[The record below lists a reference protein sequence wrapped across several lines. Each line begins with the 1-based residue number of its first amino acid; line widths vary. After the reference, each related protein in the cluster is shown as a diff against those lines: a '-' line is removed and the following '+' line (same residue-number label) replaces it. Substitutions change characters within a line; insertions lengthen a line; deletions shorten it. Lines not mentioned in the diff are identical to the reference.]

1 MDTQE
6 KLDILSQDAQY
17 DLSCACGTKNPDEH
31 RKKNNAGDG
40 WLYPTTTASGGP
52 GIILKTLMGNR
63 CANDCKYCPLREGN
77 DFRPVALSP
86 YEMASFFYD
95 FQLKRPL
102 IGIFLSSAVMGTGD
116 KTMEMLVSTAEI
128 LRKHYRYR
136 GYIHLKII
144 PGASRASIES
154 ALTYAS
160 AVSLNI
166 ETPGVKHF
174 SRLTDMKDYQKDI
187 IEPLTFIAEQT
198 ARGARYSGVST
209 SSQFIV
215 GASDE
220 SDQEILSYGSRMYS
234 NLKMGRLY
242 YSAYQGG
249 LGDASIPGEQSRE
262 TAKSEQLTLFDLGAR
277 IGTSPDALMR
287 EHRLYQADWLLRKY
301 GFAYEDLVFGKEGN
315 LNLHKDPKLIWAESN
330 PDKFP
335 VSVKR
340 ASKDQLLRVPGI
352 GPSFAERIVQGR
364 KACAISS
371 LEDLRLPPSTLRKA
385 RTFLEM

>member
-6 KLDILSQDAQY
+6 KLDILSRDAQY

-31 RKKNNAGDG
+31 RKKNHAGDG

-63 CANDCKYCPLREGN
+63 CANDCKYCPLREEN
-77 DFRPVALSP
+77 DFRGVALSP
-86 YEMASFFYD
+86 HEMASFFYE

-102 IGIFLSSAVMGTGD
+102 IGIFLSSAVLGDGD

-128 LRKHYRYR
+128 LRRRFRYR
-136 GYIHLKII
+136 GYIHLKVI
-144 PGASRASIES
+144 PGASRASIEG
-154 ALTYAS
+154 ALSYAS

-166 ETPGVKHF
+166 ETPGAKHF
-174 SRLTDMKDYQKDI
+174 SRLTDKKDYQNEI

-198 ARGARYSGVST
+198 AKGARFSSVST

-220 SDQEILSYGSRMYS
+220 TDQEILHYGSRMYT

-249 LGDASIPGEQSRE
+249 LGDPSIPGEQHRE
-262 TAKSEQLTLFDLGAR
+262 ARSEQPTLFDLGPQQ
-277 IGTSPDALMR
+277 GTSPEALVR

-301 GFAYEDLVFGKEGN
+301 GFAYQDLVFGKEGN
-315 LNLHKDPKLIWAESN
+315 LNLYKDPKLIWAESN

-340 ASKDQLLRVPGI
+340 ASKEQLLKVPGI
-352 GPSFAERIVQGR
+352 GPSFAERIVQTR
-364 KACAISS
+364 SSCALSS
-371 LEDLRLPPSTLRKA
+371 LEDLRLPPSALRKA

>member
-1 MDTQE
+1 MDIQQ
-6 KLDILSQDAQY
+6 KLDILSRDAQY
-17 DLSCACGTKNPDEH
+17 DLSCACGTKNPEEH
-31 RKKNNAGDG
+31 RKKNHLGNG

-63 CANDCKYCPLREGN
+63 CANDCKYCPLREEK

-86 YEMASFFYD
+86 YEMASFFYE

-102 IGIFLSSAVMGTGD
+102 IGIFLSSAVLGTGE

-128 LRKHYRYR
+128 LRKHFHYR

-166 ETPGVKHF
+166 ETPGAKHF
-174 SRLTDMKDYQKDI
+174 SRLTDRKEYQRDVI
-187 IEPLTFIAEQT
+187 DPLTFIAEQT
-198 ARGARYSGVST
+198 ARGARFSRVST

-249 LGDASIPGEQSRE
+249 LGDPSIPGEQNRVVE
-262 TAKSEQLTLFDLGAR
+262 IEQPTLFDLGPQV
-277 IGTSPDALMR
+277 GTSPEALIR

-301 GFAYEDLVFGKEGN
+301 GFSYEDLVFGKEGN
-315 LNLHKDPKLIWAESN
+315 LNLQKDPKLIWAESN
-330 PDKFP
+330 PDSFP
-335 VSVKR
+335 VSIKR
-340 ASKDQLLRVPGI
+340 ASKEQLLRVPGI
-352 GPSFAERIVQGR
+352 GPSYADRIVHERGG
-364 KACAISS
+364 CAFSS
-371 LEDLRLPPSTLRKA
+371 LEDLRLPPATLRKA
-385 RTFLEM
+385 RTFLKM

>member
-1 MDTQE
+1 METQE
-6 KLDILSQDAQY
+6 KLDILSRDAQY

-31 RKKNNAGDG
+31 RKKNRAGDG

-63 CANDCKYCPLREGN
+63 CANDCKYCPLREEK

-86 YEMASFFYD
+86 YEMASFFYE

-102 IGIFLSSAVMGTGD
+102 IGIFLSSAVLGD
-116 KTMEMLVSTAEI
+116 GEKTMGLLVSTAEI
-128 LRKHYRYR
+128 LRKHFHYR

-144 PGASRASIES
+144 PGASRASIEE
-154 ALTYAS
+154 ALSYAS

-166 ETPGVKHF
+166 ETPGARHF
-174 SRLTDMKDYQKDI
+174 SRLTDRKEYQRDI
-187 IEPLTFIAEQT
+187 IDPLTFIAEQT
-198 ARGARYSGVST
+198 SRGARFSRVST

-234 NLKMGRLY
+234 NLKLGRLY

-249 LGDASIPGEQSRE
+249 LGDPSLPGEQNRK
-262 TAKSEQLTLFDLGAR
+262 TQSEQLTLFDLGPQ

-301 GFAYEDLVFGKEGN
+301 GFSYEELLFGSDGN
-315 LNLHKDPKLIWAESN
+315 LNLQKDPKLLWAESH
-330 PDKFP
+330 PDSFP
-335 VSVKR
+335 VSVRR
-340 ASKDQLLRVPGI
+340 ASKEQLLRVPGI
-352 GPSFAERIVQGR
+352 GPSYAQRIVQERGS
-364 KACAISS
+364 CALSS
-371 LEDLRLPPSTLRKA
+371 LEDLRLPPATLRKA